1 MSNWIVGFGS
11 EDHEYVI
18 NGVKYIV
25 GSKFQKSN
33 FKEPAENTLLSSR
46 IEKYLTNDF
55 ADLTANIST
64 NKISN
69 EYVCSAAGKED
80 SCSRRKN

>member
-1 MSNWIVGFGS
+1 MGNWIVGFGS
-11 EDHEYVI
+11 RDHEYVI

-25 GSKFQKSN
+25 GSKFQKVN
-33 FKEPAENTLLSSR
+33 LKEPAENILLSSR
-46 IEKYLTNDF
+46 IEKYITNDF
-55 ADLTANIST
+55 ADLTADIST

-80 SCSRRKN
+80 

>member
-1 MSNWIVGFGS
+1 MSHWIIGFGS
-11 EDHEYVI
+11 EDHESVI

-25 GSKFQKSN
+25 GSKFQKAN
-33 FKEPAENTLLSSR
+33 LKEPAENTLLSSR

-64 NKISN
+64 NRISN

-80 SCSRRKN
+80 